1 MAAMSISERISEAQ
15 QAARLRGDVA
25 TNWRDAPA
33 KPAGMDGLGDFKVK
47 VHEALFK
54 RLGTRLF
61 EATSEAE
68 MQSLVMVEIGSLM
81 DARES
86 ALSPQERKLLVQD
99 IARKK

>member
-1 MAAMSISERISEAQ
+1 MSVSERINQAQ

-25 TNWRDAPA
+25 TNWREAPA
-33 KPAGMDGLGDFKVK
+33 KTTSIDGLADFKVK

-68 MQSLVMVEIGSLM
+68 MQSFVLTEISSLM
-81 DARES
+81 DSRES
-86 ALSPQERKLLVQD
+86 ALSPQERQLLVKD
-99 IARKK
+99 IAVT